1 MTDRMVLTADGSVG
15 AFSTFESVTCLVL
28 LGDPGAGK
36 SHLFEHWAEQAG
48 GRALSLRSFLLRDP
62 ALIAEG
68 STLFIDALDEHRA
81 QYGDRPAFDD
91 LIRHLGRLPPCRVR
105 IACRS
110 ADWAGLNDLKLL
122 SSCFPG
128 KGQVQEL
135 HLLALSEEEQQQVLE
150 QHGGTPKDFLQQA
163 RLRGLGEMLG
173 NPLTLLMLARVV
185 AQDHWPLTRRELFER
200 SSVLLLDELN
210 AAHRDDRQP
219 HAQLSEQQMLEAAGL
234 LCALRL
240 LADID
245 GFSTDERDD
254 RRYPPLRKLHAFGTA
269 ALRAALASRVFTSTR
284 EPGVFDYGHKAS
296 AEYLAARYLAG
307 QFHAGLPLSRIR
319 LLLCVEG
326 KPASYLRG
334 VHAWLAVFLG
344 AQVSPFI
351 EADPYGVLVY
361 GDAASLSVQSK
372 IQLLQALAT
381 LALADPW
388 FRGQEAPALN
398 LAGFTE
404 PGLEPC
410 FQRLLFDPNLPHE
423 LRMLL
428 LDLLRA
434 GQPLPAML
442 LPLTQ
447 LLAAPGTHLN
457 ERAYA
462 AHALSRWGEEGTQV
476 VRQVYPDLVG
486 DKHARSLCGYILS
499 HRLAGQ
505 IHYGQLLELY
515 RQGADA
521 PGTAHPSLVR
531 WSLHE
536 VVAESEM
543 SACLDGMV
551 ELWQQSVEESARGEV
566 LRFVL
571 CLLVRYLGTVAVL
584 DEPRLFQWL
593 AFINAGV
600 VDPHPWL
607 FNGLR
612 EALQLRPETP
622 WGLLDRAA
630 SHPGLEGCGFLEESA
645 PSEDEPQAEAQE
657 SGYPCPEQYQAAV
670 AALRQQLEDAE
681 APLICDAFLLGF
693 VIFDCIE
700 RETLAGQAW
709 FSAFRQAQY
718 ADYIDCIVL
727 HFLLLPDRFRQRSCL
742 SWKSTRQIALAD
754 KLDVVFKVLNSAES
768 LDKTALYDVVRP
780 FCLHLDLQRF
790 GPCISQ
796 LLSSGAGLEHQAF
809 IITQG
814 LLLSLEQF
822 APVLQASD
830 TATRNEVVWY
840 LRDLTGLVRGFD
852 GPMDLSAEQAV
863 CFCGLV
869 ADQYPAKPLAFDW
882 FAVSNTGAEDAD
894 EFLAGLISYLASKT
908 CDDSRRHLQTLQG
921 HPRLASWRPYL
932 NHALLLNDAR
942 RRDARHIRHGWAQVA
957 QVLNNG
963 VPGTIEQMQAL
974 VLDELQGIA
983 GLLRGNLDV
992 HKFFWNEVKG
1002 RISTPK
1008 WEESCRDVLLSL
1020 LRPRLEARHITA
1032 EPEAHMADEKRVD
1045 IAVQSGPIKLV
1056 IELKRSSHKDVWSA
1070 IQDQLI
1076 ALYTPDPGA
1085 RGHGI
1090 YAVFWHGPRAKV
1102 RAGPGGVVPQSAE
1115 QMLSLLQACVPEPQR
1130 PYIKV
1135 FVLDVSGR

>member
-1 MTDRMVLTADGSVG
+1 MTDRMVLTADGRVA
-15 AFSTFESVTCLVL
+15 AFSTFQGATCLVL

-36 SHLFEHWAEQAG
+36 SHLFDHWAGQAG
-48 GRALSLRSFLLRDP
+48 GRAMSLRGFLLRDP

-81 QYGDRPAFDD
+81 QYGERPAFDD

-128 KGQVQEL
+128 KDQVQEL
-135 HLLALSEEEQQQVLE
+135 RLLALSDEEQQQVLE
-150 QHGGTPKDFLQQA
+150 QHGRTPEDFLHQA
-163 RLRGLGEMLG
+163 RQRGLGEMLG
-173 NPLTLLMLARVV
+173 NPLTLLMLAQVV

-200 SSVLLLDELN
+200 SSILLLDELN

-219 HAQLSEQQMLEAAGL
+219 HAQLSEPQMLEAAGL

-245 GFSTDERDD
+245 GFSTDERYD
-254 RRYPPLRKLHAFGTA
+254 RRYPALRKLHAFGTA

-319 LLLCVEG
+319 LLLGVEG

-344 AQVSPFI
+344 AQVGPFI

-361 GDAASLSVQSK
+361 GDAASLSTQSK
-372 IQLLQALAT
+372 IQLLQALAS
-381 LALADPW
+381 LALADPR
-388 FRGQEAPALN
+388 FRGQEPPDLN

-404 PGLEPC
+404 SGLVPC
-410 FQRLLFDPNLPHE
+410 FQHLLSASGLPHE
-423 LRMLL
+423 LRLLL

-442 LPLTQ
+442 QPLTQ
-447 LLAAPGTHLN
+447 LLADPGTHLN

-462 AHALSRWGEEGTQV
+462 AQALSRLGEPGTQA
-476 VRQVYPDLVG
+476 VRQVYRNLLDE
-486 DKHARSLCGYILS
+486 KHARSLCGYILR

-505 IHYGQLLELY
+505 THYGELLELY
-515 RQGADA
+515 RRGGNAPRTADD
-521 PGTAHPSLVR
+521 SLMR
-531 WSLHE
+531 WGLHE
-536 VVAESEM
+536 AVAESEM
-543 SACLDGMV
+543 ADCLDGMAG
-551 ELWQQSVEESARGEV
+551 LWQQTADEHAKGEL

-571 CLLVRYLGTVAVL
+571 RLLVRYLHTVVEL
-584 DEPRLFQWL
+584 DEPRLLQWL

-612 EALQLRPETP
+612 AALRQRPETAL
-622 WGLLDRAA
+622 GLLDRAA
-630 SHPGLEGCGFLEESA
+630 SHPGLVGCGFLEDEP
-645 PSEDEPQAEAQE
+645 PSEDEPQAEAPE
-657 SGYPCPEQYQAAV
+657 SDYPCPEEYQPAV
-670 AALRQQLEDAE
+670 AALYQQLQGAK
-681 APLICDAFLLGF
+681 APLSCDALLLGF
-693 VIFDCIE
+693 VIFGCIE
-700 RETLAGQAW
+700 QQTLAGQAW
-709 FSAFRQAQY
+709 FSALRQAQY

-727 HFLLLPDRFRQRSCL
+727 HFLLLPDSVRQRSCL
-742 SWKSTRQIALAD
+742 SWKASRQIALAD
-754 KLDVVFKVLNSAES
+754 KLDVVFKVLNGAES

-780 FCLHLDLQRF
+780 LCRDLDPPRF
-790 GPCISQ
+790 VPCIRQ
-796 LLSSGAGLEHQAF
+796 LLSSDAGLEHRAF
-809 IITQG
+809 LITLG
-814 LLLSLEQF
+814 LLLSLEEF
-822 APVLQASD
+822 AAVLHASD

-840 LRDLTGLVRGFD
+840 LRDLTGLVRGFE
-852 GPMDLSAEQAV
+852 GPMELSADQAF
-863 CFCGLV
+863 CFCRLL
-869 ADQYPAKPLAFDW
+869 ADQYPATPLAFDW
-882 FAVSNTGAEDAD
+882 FAPSNTRAEDAD
-894 EFLAGLISYLASKT
+894 EFMAGLISYLASKG
-908 CDDSRRHLQTLQG
+908 CDDSRRHLRSLQG
-921 HPRLASWRPYL
+921 HSRLASWAPYL

-942 RRDARHIRHGWAQVA
+942 RRDARHIRHGWEAVA
-957 QVLNNG
+957 QVLSNG
-963 VPGTIEQMQAL
+963 LPGTIEHMQAL

-983 GLLRGNLDV
+983 GLLRSNLDV
-992 HKFFWNEVKG
+992 HKFFWNEIKG

-1032 EPEAHMADEKRVD
+1032 EPEAHMAHDKRVD

-1070 IQDQLI
+1070 IQDQLM

-1090 YAVFWHGPRAKV
+1090 YGVFWHGPRAKV
-1102 RAGPGGVVPQSAE
+1102 RADPGGVVPQSAA
-1115 QMLSLLQACVPEPQR
+1115 QMLSLLEASIPEPQR

-1135 FVLDVSGR
+1135 FVLDVSGN